1 MAIQGVAF
9 GLEAGHMFIKV
20 NDKPW
25 LMKNGSTYHVV
36 HSKLQEPVKFIDF
49 TRQRIDFVGFPIPLE
64 I

>member
-36 HSKLQEPVKFIDF
+36 KFIDF